1 MGETAEATLRAVID
15 GYKGKLPET
24 VLEQFH
30 DDVRVVGTKSLEF
43 WESRSAVTGP
53 LEAELNALDSI
64 TGTLPNLTGLSEEE
78 LAEKIKPADHED
90 VGFGCLTEEGE
101 VVFNGQT
108 LHGRWTCV
116 VRRFGQGDWQVVQS
130 HFSVPEPEPDV
141 TPS

>member
-1 MGETAEATLRAVID
+1 MGVTAEATLRAVID
-15 GYKGKLPET
+15 GYKDKLPET

-43 WESRSAVTGP
+43 WESRTAVAGA
-53 LEAELNALDSI
+53 LEDELGDLEEI
-64 TGTLPNLTGLSEEE
+64 TGTLIDLSGLTDEQ
-78 LAEKIKPADHED
+78 LADKIQPDDHNS
-90 VGFGCLTEEGE
+90 VGFGCLTEQGE

-108 LHGRWTCV
+108 LQGRWTCV
-116 VRRFGQGDWQVVQS
+116 VRRFAQGDWRVVQS